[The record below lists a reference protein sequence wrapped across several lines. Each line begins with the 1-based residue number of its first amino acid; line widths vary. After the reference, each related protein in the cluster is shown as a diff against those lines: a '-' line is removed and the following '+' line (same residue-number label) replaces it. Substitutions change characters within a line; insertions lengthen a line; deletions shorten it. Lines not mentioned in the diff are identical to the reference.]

1 MKINRPYM
9 VPHMVR
15 FRMERSEKLVFL
27 GLNPSGGT
35 YYVTWGKLFDLFSL
49 ILCICKMGLLGRSLT
64 EIL

>member
-1 MKINRPYM
+1 MEMNMPHV

-27 GLNPSGGT
+27 GLNPSRVT
-35 YYVTWGKLFDLFSL
+35 YYVTLGKLFDLFSL
-49 ILCICKMGLLGRSLT
+49 ILCICKMGLLSRYLI